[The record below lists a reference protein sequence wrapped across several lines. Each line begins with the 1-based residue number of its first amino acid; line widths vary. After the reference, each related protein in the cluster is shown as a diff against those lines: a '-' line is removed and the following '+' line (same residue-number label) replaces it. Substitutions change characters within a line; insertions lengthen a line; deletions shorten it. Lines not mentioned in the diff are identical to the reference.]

1 MGRYFSIFQENQA
14 RRYFNFMVK
23 YKHMQRTY
31 IAIDLKSF
39 YASVEC
45 VARGLDP
52 LKAKLVVADATRTD
66 KTVCLAVSPALKV
79 LGVGGRDRL
88 FQVLKKVPRGS
99 FIIAPPRMQKYIE
112 VSSTIFAIYARYI
125 APEDIHVY
133 SIDEAFLDVT
143 SYLNT
148 YEMSAHQLA
157 RTIVKDVLGHTGITA
172 TVGIGENLYLAKVA
186 MDIVAKHLPGDSDG
200 VRIAELD
207 ELSYREKLWA
217 HTPLTDFWRI
227 GHGYAKRL
235 HDLGIHNMGE
245 LARYSLTGYEKLYRV
260 FGVNAE
266 LLIDHAW
273 GYEPTTI
280 SDIKHYHA
288 KNHCLCSG
296 QVLHRAYSKTEAY
309 TIITEMADG
318 LALEL
323 TEKHLL
329 TDQIIL
335 DIGSANPDVSQ
346 NSNSCLKTD
355 NLQSTHPRGDLL
367 HGSHLHGSSNLSDFT
382 SSSTEIISA
391 FQKLFNRLA
400 PADLQIRKLS
410 LGANHLIKDSG
421 NIEKPLR
428 QLDLFANTGKTE
440 QQTEQNLRLQQATL
454 AIQKRYG
461 KNALL
466 KGTNFRPGATT
477 IERNS
482 QIGGHRA

>member
-1 MGRYFSIFQENQA
+1 MG
-14 RRYFNFMVK
+14 RYFNFMVK

-66 KTVCLAVSPALKV
+66 KTVCLAVSPALKAM
-79 LGVGGRDRL
+79 GVGGRDRL

-112 VSSTIFAIYARYI
+112 VSSAIFAIYARYI

-207 ELSYREKLWA
+207 EFSYREKLWT

-227 GHGYAKRL
+227 GQGYAKRL

-280 SDIKHYHA
+280 SYIKHYHA

-296 QVLHRAYSKTEAY
+296 QVLYRAYSKTEAY

-335 DIGSANPDVSQ
+335 DIGAQLHDSRLHDSQ
-346 NSNSCLKTD
+346 
-355 NLQSTHPRGDLL
+355 L
-367 HGSHLHGSSNLSDFT
+367 HGSHLHGSHLHGSHLHDSHFHGSQLHDSHLHGSFNLSDFT

-391 FQKLFNRLA
+391 FQKLFNHLA

-410 LGANHLIKDSG
+410 LGANHLINDSE
-421 NIEKPLR
+421 NAEKPLR
-428 QLDLFANTGKTE
+428 QLDLFANTEKTE

>member
-1 MGRYFSIFQENQA
+1 
-14 RRYFNFMVK
+14 MVK

-66 KTVCLAVSPALKV
+66 KTVCLAVSPALKA

-112 VSSTIFAIYARYI
+112 VSSAIFAIYARYI

-200 VRIAELD
+200 VRIAELN
-207 ELSYREKLWA
+207 EFSYREKLWT

-235 HDLGIHNMGE
+235 QDLGIHNMGE

-296 QVLHRAYSKTEAY
+296 QVLHRAYSKAEAY
-309 TIITEMADG
+309 TIITEMADS

-335 DIGSANPDVSQ
+335 DIGATDSSNASHYHTSQ
-346 NSNSCLKTD
+346 PHTHS
-355 NLQSTHPRGDLL
+355 LQATRPHGDFLYTTRL
-367 HGSHLHGSSNLSDFT
+367 HNSHLHGSFNLSDFT

-391 FQKLFNRLA
+391 FQKLFDRLA

-410 LGANHLIKDSG
+410 LAANHLIKDSE

-428 QLDLFANTGKTE
+428 QLDLFTKPEETE

-454 AIQKRYG
+454 EIQRRYG

-466 KGTNFRPGATT
+466 KGTNFRSGATT

>member
-1 MGRYFSIFQENQA
+1 
-14 RRYFNFMVK
+14 MVK

-66 KTVCLAVSPALKV
+66 KTVCLAVSPALKAM
-79 LGVGGRDRL
+79 GVGGRDRL
-88 FQVLKKVPRGS
+88 FQVLKKVPRDS
-99 FIIAPPRMQKYIE
+99 FIIATPRMQKYIE
-112 VSSTIFAIYARYI
+112 VSSAIFAIYARYV

-207 ELSYREKLWA
+207 EFSYREKLWT

-227 GHGYAKRL
+227 GQGYAKRL
-235 HDLGIHNMGE
+235 QDLGIHNMGE

-335 DIGSANPDVSQ
+335 DIGPQLNDSHLHDS
-346 NSNSCLKTD
+346 
-355 NLQSTHPRGDLL
+355 RL
-367 HGSHLHGSSNLSDFT
+367 HGSQHHESHLHGSQLHDSHLHGSVNLSDFT

-391 FQKLFNRLA
+391 FQKLFDRLA

-410 LGANHLIKDSG
+410 LAANHLIKDSE

-428 QLDLFANTGKTE
+428 QLDLFTKPEETE

-454 AIQKRYG
+454 EIQRRYG

-466 KGTNFRPGATT
+466 KGTNFRSGATT

>member
-1 MGRYFSIFQENQA
+1 
-14 RRYFNFMVK
+14 
-23 YKHMQRTY
+23 
-31 IAIDLKSF
+31 
-39 YASVEC
+39 
-45 VARGLDP
+45 
-52 LKAKLVVADATRTD
+52 
-66 KTVCLAVSPALKV
+66 
-79 LGVGGRDRL
+79 
-88 FQVLKKVPRGS
+88 
-99 FIIAPPRMQKYIE
+99 MQKYIE
-112 VSSTIFAIYARYI
+112 VSSAIFAIYARYI

-207 ELSYREKLWA
+207 EFSYREKLWT

-227 GHGYAKRL
+227 GQGYAKRL

-335 DIGSANPDVSQ
+335 DIGAN
-346 NSNSCLKTD
+346 
-355 NLQSTHPRGDLL
+355 L
-367 HGSHLHGSSNLSDFT
+367 HDSHLHGSFNLSDFT

-410 LGANHLIKDSG
+410 LGANHLIKDSE

-428 QLDLFANTGKTE
+428 QLGLFANTEKTE

>member
-1 MGRYFSIFQENQA
+1 MLVQNRVDHYFI
-14 RRYFNFMVK
+14 FMVK

-45 VARGLDP
+45 VERGLDP

-66 KTVCLAVSPALKV
+66 KTVCLAVSPALKA

-88 FQVLKKVPRGS
+88 FQVLKKVPRDS
-99 FIIAPPRMQKYIE
+99 FLIAPPRMQKYIE

-143 SYLNT
+143 SYLKT

-157 RTIVKDVLGHTGITA
+157 RTIIKDVLGHTGITA

-207 ELSYREKLWA
+207 ELSYREKLWT

-227 GHGYAKRL
+227 GQGYAKRL
-235 HDLGIHNMGE
+235 SGLGIHNMGE
-245 LARYSLTGYEKLYRV
+245 LARYSLTGYEKLYRA
-260 FGVNAE
+260 FGINAE

-280 SDIKHYHA
+280 YDIKHYHA

-296 QVLHRAYSKTEAY
+296 QVLHRAYSKPEAY

-335 DIGSANPDVSQ
+335 DIGAANPHVSH
-346 NSNSCLKTD
+346 NSNSYFSA
-355 NLQSTHPRGDLL
+355 NILQFARPRGNLL
-367 HGSHLHGSSNLSDFT
+367 HNSHLHGSFNLSDFT

-391 FQKLFNRLA
+391 FQKLFDHLA

-410 LGANHLIKDSG
+410 LGANHLINDSE
-421 NIEKPLR
+421 NTEKPLR
-428 QLDLFANTGKTE
+428 QLDLFTNTKKTE

>member
-1 MGRYFSIFQENQA
+1 MGRYS
-14 RRYFNFMVK
+14 NFMVK

-45 VARGLDP
+45 VERGLDP

-66 KTVCLAVSPALKV
+66 KTVCLAVSPALKA

-88 FQVLKKVPRGS
+88 FQVLKKVPRDS

-112 VSSTIFAIYARYI
+112 VSSAIFAIYARYV

-157 RTIVKDVLGHTGITA
+157 RTIIKDVLGHTGITA

-207 ELSYREKLWA
+207 EFSYREKLWT

-227 GHGYAKRL
+227 GQGYAKRL
-235 HDLGIHNMGE
+235 QDLGIHNMGE

-296 QVLHRAYSKTEAY
+296 QVLHRAYSKNEAY
-309 TIITEMADG
+309 TIVTEMADG

-335 DIGSANPDVSQ
+335 DIGAVNPHVSHDSNSYFSANI
-346 NSNSCLKTD
+346 
-355 NLQSTHPRGDLL
+355 LQSTRPRGDLL
-367 HGSHLHGSSNLSDFT
+367 HGSFNLSDFT

-410 LGANHLIKDSG
+410 LGTNHLIKDSE

-428 QLDLFANTGKTE
+428 QLDLFANTEKTE

>member
-1 MGRYFSIFQENQA
+1 MGRYS
-14 RRYFNFMVK
+14 NFMVK

-66 KTVCLAVSPALKV
+66 KTVCLAVSPALKA

-88 FQVLKKVPRGS
+88 FQVLKKAPRGS

-112 VSSTIFAIYARYI
+112 VSSAIFAIYARYI

-200 VRIAELD
+200 VRIAELN
-207 ELSYREKLWA
+207 EFSYREKLWT

-235 HDLGIHNMGE
+235 QDLGIHNMGE

-335 DIGSANPDVSQ
+335 DIGSANPHVSQ

-355 NLQSTHPRGDLL
+355 NFQSTRPRGDLL
-367 HGSHLHGSSNLSDFT
+367 HDSQLHGSFNLSDFT
-382 SSSTEIISA
+382 SSSAEIISA

-410 LGANHLIKDSG
+410 LAANHLIKDSE
-421 NIEKPLR
+421 NIDKPLH
-428 QLDLFANTGKTE
+428 QLDLFTDTEKTE

>member
-1 MGRYFSIFQENQA
+1 MG
-14 RRYFNFMVK
+14 RYFNFMVK

-45 VARGLDP
+45 VERGLDP

-66 KTVCLAVSPALKV
+66 KTVCLAVSPALKA

-88 FQVLKKVPRGS
+88 FQVLKKVPRDS

-112 VSSTIFAIYARYI
+112 VSSAIFAIYARYI

-148 YEMSAHQLA
+148 YEMSARQLA

-207 ELSYREKLWA
+207 EFSYREKLWT

-227 GHGYAKRL
+227 GQGYAKRL

-296 QVLHRAYSKTEAY
+296 QVLHRAYSKSEAY

-335 DIGSANPDVSQ
+335 DIGAQ
-346 NSNSCLKTD
+346 
-355 NLQSTHPRGDLL
+355 L
-367 HGSHLHGSSNLSDFT
+367 HDSHLHGSFNLSDFT

-391 FQKLFNRLA
+391 FQKLFNRLT
-400 PADLQIRKLS
+400 PADIQIRKLS
-410 LGANHLIKDSG
+410 LGANHLIKDSE

-428 QLDLFANTGKTE
+428 QLDLFANTEKTE

>member
-1 MGRYFSIFQENQA
+1 MG
-14 RRYFNFMVK
+14 RYFNFMVK

-66 KTVCLAVSPALKV
+66 KTVCLAVSPALKA

-88 FQVLKKVPRGS
+88 FQVLKKVPRDS
-99 FIIAPPRMQKYIE
+99 FIIAPPRMQKYIK
-112 VSSTIFAIYARYI
+112 VSSAIFAIYARYI

-172 TVGIGENLYLAKVA
+172 TVGIGENLYLAKIA

-207 ELSYREKLWA
+207 EFSYREKLWT

-227 GHGYAKRL
+227 GQGYAKRL

-280 SDIKHYHA
+280 SNIKHYHA

-335 DIGSANPDVSQ
+335 DIGAQ
-346 NSNSCLKTD
+346 
-355 NLQSTHPRGDLL
+355 L
-367 HGSHLHGSSNLSDFT
+367 HDSHLHGSFNLSDFT

-410 LGANHLIKDSG
+410 LGANHLIKDSE

-428 QLDLFANTGKTE
+428 QLGLFANTEKTE

>member
-1 MGRYFSIFQENQA
+1 MLVQNRVDHYFI
-14 RRYFNFMVK
+14 FMVK

-45 VARGLDP
+45 VERGLDP

-66 KTVCLAVSPALKV
+66 KTVCLAVSPALKA

-88 FQVLKKVPRGS
+88 FQVLKKVPRDS
-99 FIIAPPRMQKYIE
+99 FLIAPPRMQKYIE

-143 SYLNT
+143 SYLKT

-207 ELSYREKLWA
+207 ELSYREKLWT

-227 GHGYAKRL
+227 GQGYAKRL
-235 HDLGIHNMGE
+235 SGLGIHNMGE
-245 LARYSLTGYEKLYRV
+245 LARYSLTGYEKLYRA
-260 FGVNAE
+260 FGINAE
-266 LLIDHAW
+266 LLIDHSW

-280 SDIKHYHA
+280 YDIKHYHA

-296 QVLHRAYSKTEAY
+296 QVLHRAYSKPEAY

-335 DIGSANPDVSQ
+335 DIGATNPHVSH
-346 NSNSCLKTD
+346 NSNSYFSA
-355 NLQSTHPRGDLL
+355 NILQFARPRGNLL
-367 HGSHLHGSSNLSDFT
+367 HDSHLHGSFNLSDFT

-400 PADLQIRKLS
+400 PADIQIRKLS
-410 LGANHLIKDSG
+410 LGANHLIKDSE
-421 NIEKPLR
+421 NTEKPLR
-428 QLDLFANTGKTE
+428 QLDLFANTEKTE

>member
-1 MGRYFSIFQENQA
+1 MGRYS
-14 RRYFNFMVK
+14 NFMVK

-45 VARGLDP
+45 VERGLDP

-66 KTVCLAVSPALKV
+66 KTVCLAVSPALKA

-88 FQVLKKVPRGS
+88 FQVLKKVPRDS

-112 VSSTIFAIYARYI
+112 VSSAIFAIYARYV

-207 ELSYREKLWA
+207 EFSYREKLWT

-227 GHGYAKRL
+227 GQGYAKRL
-235 HDLGIHNMGE
+235 SDLGIHNMGK

-296 QVLHRAYSKTEAY
+296 QVLHRAYSKPEAY
-309 TIITEMADG
+309 TIVTEMADG

-335 DIGSANPDVSQ
+335 DIGAQ
-346 NSNSCLKTD
+346 
-355 NLQSTHPRGDLL
+355 L
-367 HGSHLHGSSNLSDFT
+367 HDSHLHGSFNLSDFT
-382 SSSTEIISA
+382 SSSIEIISA
-391 FQKLFNRLA
+391 FQKLFNRLT

-410 LGANHLIKDSG
+410 LGANHLIKDSE

-428 QLDLFANTGKTE
+428 QLDLFANTEKTE

>member
-1 MGRYFSIFQENQA
+1 MG
-14 RRYFNFMVK
+14 RYFNFMVK

-66 KTVCLAVSPALKV
+66 KTVCLAVSPALKA

-88 FQVLKKVPRGS
+88 FQVLKKVPRDS

-112 VSSTIFAIYARYI
+112 VSSAIFAIYARYI

-207 ELSYREKLWA
+207 EFSYREKLWA

-335 DIGSANPDVSQ
+335 DIGAQ
-346 NSNSCLKTD
+346 
-355 NLQSTHPRGDLL
+355 L
-367 HGSHLHGSSNLSDFT
+367 HDSHLHGSNLRDSRLHESRLHESRLHESRLHDSQLHGSFNLLDFT

-410 LGANHLIKDSG
+410 LGANHLIKDSE

-428 QLDLFANTGKTE
+428 QLDLFTNTEKTE

>member
-1 MGRYFSIFQENQA
+1 MGRYFSIFQENQVG
-14 RRYFNFMVK
+14 RYFNFMVK
-23 YKHMQRTY
+23 YKHMQHTY

-45 VARGLDP
+45 VERGLDP

-66 KTVCLAVSPALKV
+66 KTVCLAVSPALKA

-88 FQVLKKVPRGS
+88 FQVLKKVPRDS

-112 VSSTIFAIYARYI
+112 VSSAIFAIYARYI

-207 ELSYREKLWA
+207 ELSYREKLWT

-227 GHGYAKRL
+227 GQGYAKRL

-335 DIGSANPDVSQ
+335 DIGAQ
-346 NSNSCLKTD
+346 
-355 NLQSTHPRGDLL
+355 L
-367 HGSHLHGSSNLSDFT
+367 HDSHLHGSFNLSDFT

-410 LGANHLIKDSG
+410 LGANHLINDSE
-421 NIEKPLR
+421 NAEKPLR

>member
-1 MGRYFSIFQENQA
+1 MGRYS
-14 RRYFNFMVK
+14 NFMVK

-66 KTVCLAVSPALKV
+66 KTVCLAVSPALKA

-88 FQVLKKVPRGS
+88 FQVLKKAPRGS

-112 VSSTIFAIYARYI
+112 VSSAIFAIYARYV

-200 VRIAELD
+200 VRIAELN
-207 ELSYREKLWA
+207 EFSYREKLWT

-227 GHGYAKRL
+227 GQGYARRL

-245 LARYSLTGYEKLYRV
+245 LARYSLAGYEKLYRV

-296 QVLHRAYSKTEAY
+296 QVLHRAYSKPEAY
-309 TIITEMADG
+309 TIVTEMADG

-323 TEKHLL
+323 TEKTSSHRP
-329 TDQIIL
+329 DYSRYRF
-335 DIGSANPDVSQ
+335 SASRLSPPRLSP
-346 NSNSCLKTD
+346 SRL
-355 NLQSTHPRGDLL
+355 LQSIRFYLQFHR
-367 HGSHLHGSSNLSDFT
+367 NYFRLSET
-382 SSSTEIISA
+382 
-391 FQKLFNRLA
+391 
-400 PADLQIRKLS
+400 
-410 LGANHLIKDSG
+410 
-421 NIEKPLR
+421 
-428 QLDLFANTGKTE
+428 
-440 QQTEQNLRLQQATL
+440 
-454 AIQKRYG
+454 
-461 KNALL
+461 
-466 KGTNFRPGATT
+466 FRPS
-477 IERNS
+477 RSRRPSN
-482 QIGGHRA
+482 

>member
-1 MGRYFSIFQENQA
+1 
-14 RRYFNFMVK
+14 MVK

-45 VARGLDP
+45 IARGLDP

-66 KTVCLAVSPALKV
+66 KTVCLAVSPALKA

-88 FQVLKKVPRGS
+88 FQVLKKAPRGS

-112 VSSTIFAIYARYI
+112 VSSAIFAIYARYV

-200 VRIAELD
+200 VRIAELN
-207 ELSYREKLWA
+207 EFSYREKLWT

-227 GHGYAKRL
+227 GQGYARRL

-245 LARYSLTGYEKLYRV
+245 LARYSLAGYEKLYRV

-296 QVLHRAYSKTEAY
+296 QVLHRAYSKAEAY
-309 TIITEMADG
+309 TIITEMADS

-335 DIGSANPDVSQ
+335 DIGAQ
-346 NSNSCLKTD
+346 
-355 NLQSTHPRGDLL
+355 L
-367 HGSHLHGSSNLSDFT
+367 HDSHLHGSFNLSDFT

-410 LGANHLIKDSG
+410 LAANHLIKDSE

-428 QLDLFANTGKTE
+428 QLDLFTKPEETE

-466 KGTNFRPGATT
+466 NGTNFRPGATT

>member
-1 MGRYFSIFQENQA
+1 
-14 RRYFNFMVK
+14 
-23 YKHMQRTY
+23 
-31 IAIDLKSF
+31 
-39 YASVEC
+39 
-45 VARGLDP
+45 
-52 LKAKLVVADATRTD
+52 
-66 KTVCLAVSPALKV
+66 
-79 LGVGGRDRL
+79 
-88 FQVLKKVPRGS
+88 
-99 FIIAPPRMQKYIE
+99 
-112 VSSTIFAIYARYI
+112 
-125 APEDIHVY
+125 
-133 SIDEAFLDVT
+133 
-143 SYLNT
+143 
-148 YEMSAHQLA
+148 MSARQLA

-207 ELSYREKLWA
+207 EFSYREKLWT

-227 GHGYAKRL
+227 GQGYAKRL
-235 HDLGIHNMGE
+235 QDLGIHNMGE

-273 GYEPTTI
+273 GYEPPTI

-335 DIGSANPDVSQ
+335 DIGSQ
-346 NSNSCLKTD
+346 LHNSLHHES
-355 NLQSTHPRGDLL
+355 NLRSSHLHDSHLHDPRLHESDL
-367 HGSHLHGSSNLSDFT
+367 HNSHLHGSFNLSDFT

-400 PADLQIRKLS
+400 PADIQIRKLS
-410 LGANHLIKDSG
+410 LGVNHLVNDSE
-421 NIEKPLR
+421 NTEKPLR
-428 QLDLFANTGKTE
+428 QLDLFANTEKTE

>member
-1 MGRYFSIFQENQA
+1 
-14 RRYFNFMVK
+14 MVK

-66 KTVCLAVSPALKV
+66 KTVCLAVSPALKA

-88 FQVLKKVPRGS
+88 FQVLKKVPRDS

-112 VSSTIFAIYARYI
+112 VSSAIFAIYARYV

-207 ELSYREKLWA
+207 ELSYREKLWT

-335 DIGSANPDVSQ
+335 DIGAQ
-346 NSNSCLKTD
+346 
-355 NLQSTHPRGDLL
+355 L
-367 HGSHLHGSSNLSDFT
+367 HGSFNLSDFT
-382 SSSTEIISA
+382 SSSTEIIST
-391 FQKLFNRLA
+391 FQKLFDRLA

-410 LGANHLIKDSG
+410 LGANHLIKDSE

-428 QLDLFANTGKTE
+428 QLDLFANTEKTE

>member
-1 MGRYFSIFQENQA
+1 MLVQNRVDHYFIF
-14 RRYFNFMVK
+14 MIK

-45 VARGLDP
+45 VERGLDP

-66 KTVCLAVSPALKV
+66 KTVCLAVSPALKA

-88 FQVLKKVPRGS
+88 FQVLKKVPRDS

-112 VSSTIFAIYARYI
+112 VSSAIFAIYARYI

-207 ELSYREKLWA
+207 ELSYREKLWS

-227 GHGYAKRL
+227 GQGYARRL
-235 HDLGIHNMGE
+235 QDLGIHNMGE

-273 GYEPTTI
+273 GYEPATI

-309 TIITEMADG
+309 TIITEMADD

-335 DIGSANPDVSQ
+335 DIGAN
-346 NSNSCLKTD
+346 
-355 NLQSTHPRGDLL
+355 L
-367 HGSHLHGSSNLSDFT
+367 HDSHLHGSFNLSDFT

-410 LGANHLIKDSG
+410 LGANHLIKDSE

-428 QLDLFANTGKTE
+428 QLGLFANTEKTE

>member
-1 MGRYFSIFQENQA
+1 MGRYFSIFQENQVG
-14 RRYFNFMVK
+14 RYFNFMVK
-23 YKHMQRTY
+23 YKHMQHTY

-45 VARGLDP
+45 VERGLDP

-66 KTVCLAVSPALKV
+66 KTVCLAVSPALKA

-88 FQVLKKVPRGS
+88 FQVLKKVPRDS

-112 VSSTIFAIYARYI
+112 VSSAIFAIYARYI

-200 VRIAELD
+200 VRIAELN
-207 ELSYREKLWA
+207 EFSYREKLWT

-227 GHGYAKRL
+227 GQGYAKRF

-309 TIITEMADG
+309 TIVTEMADG

-329 TDQIIL
+329 TDQIVL
-335 DIGSANPDVSQ
+335 DIGAANPHISH
-346 NSNSCLKTD
+346 NSNPCFNTD
-355 NLQSTHPRGDLL
+355 NLQSARPRGSHL
-367 HGSHLHGSSNLSDFT
+367 HDSHLHGSFNLQDFT

-410 LGANHLIKDSG
+410 LGANHLVNDSE
-421 NIEKPLR
+421 NTEKPLR
-428 QLDLFANTGKTE
+428 QLDLFANTEKTE

>member
-1 MGRYFSIFQENQA
+1 
-14 RRYFNFMVK
+14 MVK

-52 LKAKLVVADATRTD
+52 LKAKLVVADTTRTD
-66 KTVCLAVSPALKV
+66 KTVCLAVSPALKA

-88 FQVLKKVPRGS
+88 FQVLKKVPRDS

-112 VSSTIFAIYARYI
+112 VSSAIFAIYARYI

-207 ELSYREKLWA
+207 EFSYREKLWA

-335 DIGSANPDVSQ
+335 DIGAQ
-346 NSNSCLKTD
+346 
-355 NLQSTHPRGDLL
+355 L
-367 HGSHLHGSSNLSDFT
+367 HDSHLHGSNLRDSRLHESRLHESRLHESRLHDSQLHGSFNLLDFT

-410 LGANHLIKDSG
+410 LGANHLIKDSE

-428 QLDLFANTGKTE
+428 QLDLFTNTEKTE

>member
-1 MGRYFSIFQENQA
+1 
-14 RRYFNFMVK
+14 MVK

-66 KTVCLAVSPALKV
+66 KTVCLAVSPALKA

-88 FQVLKKVPRGS
+88 FQVLKKVPRDS

-112 VSSTIFAIYARYI
+112 VSSAIFAIYARYI

-172 TVGIGENLYLAKVA
+172 TVGIGKNLYLAKVA

-207 ELSYREKLWA
+207 EFSYREKLWT
-217 HTPLTDFWRI
+217 HTPFTDFWRI
-227 GHGYAKRL
+227 GKGYAKRL
-235 HDLGIHNMGE
+235 QDLGIHNMGE

-280 SDIKHYHA
+280 SNIKHYHA

-296 QVLHRAYSKTEAY
+296 QVLHRAYSKNEAY

-335 DIGSANPDVSQ
+335 DIGAQ
-346 NSNSCLKTD
+346 
-355 NLQSTHPRGDLL
+355 L
-367 HGSHLHGSSNLSDFT
+367 HDSHLHGSFNLSDFT

-391 FQKLFNRLA
+391 FQKLFNRLT
-400 PADLQIRKLS
+400 PADIQIRKLS
-410 LGANHLIKDSG
+410 LGANHLINDSE
-421 NIEKPLR
+421 NTEKPLR
-428 QLDLFANTGKTE
+428 QLDLFTNTKKTE

>member
-1 MGRYFSIFQENQA
+1 MLVQNRVDHYFIF
-14 RRYFNFMVK
+14 MIK

-66 KTVCLAVSPALKV
+66 KTVCLAVSPALKA

-88 FQVLKKVPRGS
+88 FQVLKKVPRES

-112 VSSTIFAIYARYI
+112 VSSAIFAIYARYV

-133 SIDEAFLDVT
+133 SIDEAFLDAT

-186 MDIVAKHLPGDSDG
+186 MDIVAKHLHGDSDG

-207 ELSYREKLWA
+207 EFSYREKLWA

-227 GHGYAKRL
+227 GQGYARRL
-235 HDLGIHNMGE
+235 YDLGIHNMGE
-245 LARYSLTGYEKLYRV
+245 LARYSLTGYEKLYHI
-260 FGVNAE
+260 FGINAE

-280 SDIKHYHA
+280 YDIKHYHA

-296 QVLHRAYSKTEAY
+296 QVLHRAYSKPEAY

-335 DIGSANPDVSQ
+335 DIDSQ
-346 NSNSCLKTD
+346 LHNS
-355 NLQSTHPRGDLL
+355 QL
-367 HGSHLHGSSNLSDFT
+367 HGSFNLSDFT

-391 FQKLFNRLA
+391 FQKLFDHLA

-410 LGANHLIKDSG
+410 LGANHLIKDSE

-428 QLDLFANTGKTE
+428 QLDLFTNTKKTE
-440 QQTEQNLRLQQATL
+440 QQTEQSLRLQQATL

>member
-1 MGRYFSIFQENQA
+1 MGRYS
-14 RRYFNFMVK
+14 NFMIK

-45 VARGLDP
+45 VERGLDP

-66 KTVCLAVSPALKV
+66 KTVCLAVSPALKAM
-79 LGVGGRDRL
+79 GVGGRDRL
-88 FQVLKKVPRGS
+88 FQVLKKVPRDS

-112 VSSTIFAIYARYI
+112 VSSAIFAIYARYV

-186 MDIVAKHLPGDSDG
+186 MDIIAKHLPGDSDG

-207 ELSYREKLWA
+207 EFSYREKLWA

-227 GHGYAKRL
+227 GQGYTKRL

-335 DIGSANPDVSQ
+335 DIGAANPHTSHSSNSYFSAN
-346 NSNSCLKTD
+346 T
-355 NLQSTHPRGDLL
+355 LQSDRPRGDLL
-367 HGSHLHGSSNLSDFT
+367 HDSHLHGSFNLSDFT

-410 LGANHLIKDSG
+410 LGANHIIKDSG

>member
-1 MGRYFSIFQENQA
+1 MG
-14 RRYFNFMVK
+14 RYFNFMVK

-66 KTVCLAVSPALKV
+66 KTVCLAVSPALKA

-88 FQVLKKVPRGS
+88 FQVLKKAPRGS

-112 VSSTIFAIYARYI
+112 VSSAIFAIYARYV

-200 VRIAELD
+200 VRIAELN
-207 ELSYREKLWA
+207 EFSYREKLWT

-235 HDLGIHNMGE
+235 QDLGIHNMGE

-335 DIGSANPDVSQ
+335 DIGAQ
-346 NSNSCLKTD
+346 
-355 NLQSTHPRGDLL
+355 L
-367 HGSHLHGSSNLSDFT
+367 HDSHLHGSFNLSDFT

-391 FQKLFNRLA
+391 FQKLFERLA

-410 LGANHLIKDSG
+410 LAANHLIKDSE

-428 QLDLFANTGKTE
+428 QLDLFTKPEETE

-454 AIQKRYG
+454 EIQKRYG

>member
-1 MGRYFSIFQENQA
+1 
-14 RRYFNFMVK
+14 MVK

-52 LKAKLVVADATRTD
+52 LKAKLVVADTTRTD
-66 KTVCLAVSPALKV
+66 KTVCLAVSPALKA

-88 FQVLKKVPRGS
+88 FQVLKKVPRDS

-112 VSSTIFAIYARYI
+112 VSSAIFAIYARYI

-186 MDIVAKHLPGDSDG
+186 MDIVAKHLTGDADG

-207 ELSYREKLWA
+207 EFSYREKLWS

-235 HDLGIHNMGE
+235 QDLGIHNMGE

-335 DIGSANPDVSQ
+335 DIGAQLHDSRLHDSQ
-346 NSNSCLKTD
+346 
-355 NLQSTHPRGDLL
+355 L
-367 HGSHLHGSSNLSDFT
+367 HGSHLHGSHLHDSHFHDSHFHGSQLHDSHLHGSFNLSDFT

-391 FQKLFNRLA
+391 FQKLFNHLA

-410 LGANHLIKDSG
+410 LGANHLIKDSE

-428 QLDLFANTGKTE
+428 QLDLFANTEKTE

>member
-1 MGRYFSIFQENQA
+1 
-14 RRYFNFMVK
+14 MVK

-45 VARGLDP
+45 VERGLDP

-66 KTVCLAVSPALKV
+66 KTVCLAVSPALKA

-88 FQVLKKVPRGS
+88 FQVLKKVPRDS

-112 VSSTIFAIYARYI
+112 VSSAIFAIYARYI

-207 ELSYREKLWA
+207 EFSYREKLWA

-227 GHGYAKRL
+227 GQGYAKRL
-235 HDLGIHNMGE
+235 HDQGIHNMGE

-335 DIGSANPDVSQ
+335 DIGAANPHASHSSDP
-346 NSNSCLKTD
+346 CLKTD
-355 NLQSTHPRGDLL
+355 NFQSAHPRGELLHDSQL
-367 HGSHLHGSSNLSDFT
+367 HGSFNLSDFT

-410 LGANHLIKDSG
+410 LGANHLINDSE
-421 NIEKPLR
+421 NAEKPLR
-428 QLDLFANTGKTE
+428 QLDLFANTEKTE

-466 KGTNFRPGATT
+466 KGANFRPGATT

>member
-1 MGRYFSIFQENQA
+1 MGRYS
-14 RRYFNFMVK
+14 NFMVK

-45 VARGLDP
+45 VERGLDP

-66 KTVCLAVSPALKV
+66 KTVCLAVSPALKA

-88 FQVLKKVPRGS
+88 FQVLKKVPRDS

-112 VSSTIFAIYARYI
+112 VSSAIFAIYARYV

-207 ELSYREKLWA
+207 EFSYREKLWT

-227 GHGYAKRL
+227 GQGYAKRF

-335 DIGSANPDVSQ
+335 DIGAQ
-346 NSNSCLKTD
+346 
-355 NLQSTHPRGDLL
+355 L
-367 HGSHLHGSSNLSDFT
+367 HDSHLHGSFNLSDFT

-391 FQKLFNRLA
+391 FQNLFNHLA
-400 PADLQIRKLS
+400 PADIQIRKLS
-410 LGANHLIKDSG
+410 LAANHLIKDSE

-428 QLDLFANTGKTE
+428 QLDLFANTEKTE

>member
-1 MGRYFSIFQENQA
+1 MLVQNRVDHYFI
-14 RRYFNFMVK
+14 FMVK

-45 VARGLDP
+45 VERGLDP

-66 KTVCLAVSPALKV
+66 KTVCLAVSPALKA

-88 FQVLKKVPRGS
+88 FQVLKKVPRDS
-99 FIIAPPRMQKYIE
+99 FLIAPPRMQKYIE

-143 SYLNT
+143 SYLKT

-207 ELSYREKLWA
+207 ELSYREKLWT

-227 GHGYAKRL
+227 GQGYAKRL
-235 HDLGIHNMGE
+235 SGLGIHNMGE
-245 LARYSLTGYEKLYRV
+245 LARYSLTGYEKLYRA
-260 FGVNAE
+260 FGINAE

-280 SDIKHYHA
+280 YDIKHYHA

-296 QVLHRAYSKTEAY
+296 QVLHRAYSKPEAY

-335 DIGSANPDVSQ
+335 DIGAANPHVSH
-346 NSNSCLKTD
+346 NSNSYFSA
-355 NLQSTHPRGDLL
+355 NILQFARPRGNLL
-367 HGSHLHGSSNLSDFT
+367 HNSHLHGSFNLSDFT

-391 FQKLFNRLA
+391 FQKLFDHLA

-410 LGANHLIKDSG
+410 LGANHLINDSE
-421 NIEKPLR
+421 NTEKPLR
-428 QLDLFANTGKTE
+428 QLDLFTNTKKTE

>member
-1 MGRYFSIFQENQA
+1 
-14 RRYFNFMVK
+14 MVK

-45 VARGLDP
+45 VERGLDP

-66 KTVCLAVSPALKV
+66 KTVCLAVSPALKA

-88 FQVLKKVPRGS
+88 FQVFKKVPRGS

-112 VSSTIFAIYARYI
+112 VSSAIFAIYARYV

-207 ELSYREKLWA
+207 EFSYREKLWT

-260 FGVNAE
+260 FGINAE

-309 TIITEMADG
+309 TIVTEMADG

-335 DIGSANPDVSQ
+335 DIGS
-346 NSNSCLKTD
+346 
-355 NLQSTHPRGDLL
+355 HL
-367 HGSHLHGSSNLSDFT
+367 HSSHLHDPHLHGAQLHDSQFHGSFNLSDFT

-400 PADLQIRKLS
+400 PADLQIKKLS
-410 LGANHLIKDSG
+410 LTANHLLPNTE

-428 QLDLFANTGKTE
+428 QLDLFTNTQKTE

-454 AIQKRYG
+454 EIQRRYG

-466 KGTNFRPGATT
+466 KGTNFRSGATT

>member
-1 MGRYFSIFQENQA
+1 
-14 RRYFNFMVK
+14 MVK

-45 VARGLDP
+45 VEHGLDP

-66 KTVCLAVSPALKV
+66 KTVCLAVSPALKA

-88 FQVLKKVPRGS
+88 FQVLKKVPRDS

-207 ELSYREKLWA
+207 EFSYREKLWS

-227 GHGYAKRL
+227 GQGYAKRL
-235 HDLGIHNMGE
+235 QDLGIHNMGE

-335 DIGSANPDVSQ
+335 DIGAQLHDSQ
-346 NSNSCLKTD
+346 
-355 NLQSTHPRGDLL
+355 L
-367 HGSHLHGSSNLSDFT
+367 HGSFNLSDFT

-391 FQKLFNRLA
+391 FQKLFDRLA

-410 LGANHLIKDSG
+410 LGANHLIKDSE

-428 QLDLFANTGKTE
+428 QLGLFANTEKTE

>member
-1 MGRYFSIFQENQA
+1 MGRYFSIFQENQVG
-14 RRYFNFMVK
+14 RYFNFMVK
-23 YKHMQRTY
+23 YKHMQHTY

-45 VARGLDP
+45 VERGLDP

-66 KTVCLAVSPALKV
+66 KTVCLAVSPALKA

-88 FQVLKKVPRGS
+88 FQVLKKVPRDS
-99 FIIAPPRMQKYIE
+99 FIVAPPRMQKYIE
-112 VSSTIFAIYARYI
+112 VSSAIFAIYARYI

-148 YEMSAHQLA
+148 YEMSVHQLA

-172 TVGIGENLYLAKVA
+172 TVGIGKNLYLAKVA

-207 ELSYREKLWA
+207 EFSYREKLWT

-227 GHGYAKRL
+227 GQGYAKRL
-235 HDLGIHNMGE
+235 QDLGIHNMGE

-273 GYEPTTI
+273 GYEPATI

-296 QVLHRAYSKTEAY
+296 QVLHRAYSKPEAY

-335 DIGSANPDVSQ
+335 DIGSQ
-346 NSNSCLKTD
+346 
-355 NLQSTHPRGDLL
+355 L
-367 HGSHLHGSSNLSDFT
+367 HDSHLHGSFNLSDFT

-391 FQKLFNRLA
+391 FQKLFDRLA

-410 LGANHLIKDSG
+410 LAANHLIKDSE

-428 QLDLFANTGKTE
+428 QLDLFTKPEETE

-454 AIQKRYG
+454 EIQRRYG

-466 KGTNFRPGATT
+466 KGTNFRSGATT

>member
-1 MGRYFSIFQENQA
+1 
-14 RRYFNFMVK
+14 MVK

-52 LKAKLVVADATRTD
+52 LKAKLVVADTTRTD
-66 KTVCLAVSPALKV
+66 KTVCLAVSPALKA

-88 FQVLKKVPRGS
+88 FQVLKKVPRDS

-207 ELSYREKLWA
+207 EFSYREKLWT

-227 GHGYAKRL
+227 GQGYAKRL
-235 HDLGIHNMGE
+235 SDLGIHNMGE

-273 GYEPTTI
+273 GYEPATI

-329 TDQIIL
+329 TNQIIL
-335 DIGSANPDVSQ
+335 DIGSQFHDSQ
-346 NSNSCLKTD
+346 
-355 NLQSTHPRGDLL
+355 L
-367 HGSHLHGSSNLSDFT
+367 HNSHLHGSFNLSDFT

-391 FQKLFNRLA
+391 FQKLFDRLA

-410 LGANHLIKDSG
+410 LTANHLLPNTE

-428 QLDLFANTGKTE
+428 QLDLFTNTQKTE

-454 AIQKRYG
+454 EIQRRYG

-466 KGTNFRPGATT
+466 KGTNFRSGATT

>member
-1 MGRYFSIFQENQA
+1 MLIQSPVG
-14 RRYFNFMVK
+14 RYFNFMVK

-45 VARGLDP
+45 VERGLDP

-66 KTVCLAVSPALKV
+66 KTVCLAVSPALKA

-88 FQVLKKVPRGS
+88 FQVLKKVPRDS

-112 VSSTIFAIYARYI
+112 VSSAIFAIYARYI

-172 TVGIGENLYLAKVA
+172 TVGIGENLYLAKIA
-186 MDIVAKHLPGDSDG
+186 MDIIAKHLPGDSDG

-207 ELSYREKLWA
+207 EFSYREKLWT

-227 GHGYAKRL
+227 GQGYAKRL

-273 GYEPTTI
+273 GYEPTAI

-296 QVLHRAYSKTEAY
+296 QVLHRAYSKSEAY

-335 DIGSANPDVSQ
+335 DIGAQ
-346 NSNSCLKTD
+346 
-355 NLQSTHPRGDLL
+355 L
-367 HGSHLHGSSNLSDFT
+367 HDSHLHGSFNLSDFT
-382 SSSTEIISA
+382 SSSTEMISA

-410 LGANHLIKDSG
+410 LGANHLINDSE
-421 NIEKPLR
+421 NAEKPLR

>member
-1 MGRYFSIFQENQA
+1 MLIQSPVG
-14 RRYFNFMVK
+14 RYFNFMVK

-45 VARGLDP
+45 VERGLDP

-66 KTVCLAVSPALKV
+66 KTVCLAVSPALKA
-79 LGVGGRDRL
+79 LGVGSRDRL

-112 VSSTIFAIYARYI
+112 VSSAIFAIYARYI

-200 VRIAELD
+200 VRIAELN
-207 ELSYREKLWA
+207 EFSYREKLWT

-227 GHGYAKRL
+227 GQGYAKRL
-235 HDLGIHNMGE
+235 SDLGIHNMGE

-296 QVLHRAYSKTEAY
+296 QVLHRAYSKSEAY

-335 DIGSANPDVSQ
+335 DIGAANPYASHS
-346 NSNSCLKTD
+346 SNSCLKTD
-355 NLQSTHPRGDLL
+355 NLQSTHL
-367 HGSHLHGSSNLSDFT
+367 HGSQLHDSHLHGSVNLSDFT

-410 LGANHLIKDSG
+410 LGANHLVNDSE
-421 NIEKPLR
+421 NTEKPLR
-428 QLDLFANTGKTE
+428 QLDLFANTEKTE

>member
-1 MGRYFSIFQENQA
+1 
-14 RRYFNFMVK
+14 MVK

-45 VARGLDP
+45 VERGLDP

-66 KTVCLAVSPALKV
+66 KTVCLAVSPALKA

-88 FQVLKKVPRGS
+88 FQVLKKAPRGS

-112 VSSTIFAIYARYI
+112 VSSAIFAIYARYV

-200 VRIAELD
+200 VRIAELN
-207 ELSYREKLWA
+207 EFSYREKLWT

-227 GHGYAKRL
+227 GQGYAKRL
-235 HDLGIHNMGE
+235 QDLGIHNMGG

-280 SDIKHYHA
+280 ADIKHYHA

-335 DIGSANPDVSQ
+335 DIGAQ
-346 NSNSCLKTD
+346 
-355 NLQSTHPRGDLL
+355 L
-367 HGSHLHGSSNLSDFT
+367 HDSHLHGSFNLSDFT

-391 FQKLFNRLA
+391 FQKLFERLA

-410 LGANHLIKDSG
+410 LGANHLIKDSE

-428 QLDLFANTGKTE
+428 QLDLFANTEKTE

>member
-1 MGRYFSIFQENQA
+1 MGRYS
-14 RRYFNFMVK
+14 NFMVK

-66 KTVCLAVSPALKV
+66 KTVCLAVSPALKA

-88 FQVLKKVPRGS
+88 FQVLKKVPRDS

-112 VSSTIFAIYARYI
+112 VSSAIFAIYARYI

-186 MDIVAKHLPGDSDG
+186 MDIVAKHLPGDFDG

-207 ELSYREKLWA
+207 EFSYREKLWA

-335 DIGSANPDVSQ
+335 DIGAQ
-346 NSNSCLKTD
+346 
-355 NLQSTHPRGDLL
+355 L
-367 HGSHLHGSSNLSDFT
+367 HDSHLHGSNLRDSRLHESRLHESRLHDSQLHGSFNLLDFT

-410 LGANHLIKDSG
+410 LGANHLIKDSE

-428 QLDLFANTGKTE
+428 QLDLFTNTEKTE

>member
-1 MGRYFSIFQENQA
+1 MGRYFSIFQENQVG
-14 RRYFNFMVK
+14 RYFNFMVK
-23 YKHMQRTY
+23 YKHMQHTY

-45 VARGLDP
+45 VERGLDP

-66 KTVCLAVSPALKV
+66 KTVCLAVSPALKA

-112 VSSTIFAIYARYI
+112 VSSAIFAIYARYI

-133 SIDEAFLDVT
+133 SIDEAFLDVA

-148 YEMSAHQLA
+148 YEMSARQLA

-207 ELSYREKLWA
+207 EFSYREKLWT

-227 GHGYAKRL
+227 GQGYAKRL

-323 TEKHLL
+323 TKKHLL

-335 DIGSANPDVSQ
+335 DIGVSSEH
-346 NSNSCLKTD
+346 SN
-355 NLQSTHPRGDLL
+355 RL
-367 HGSHLHGSSNLSDFT
+367 HGSFNLSDFT
-382 SSSTEIISA
+382 SNSAEIISA
-391 FQKLFNRLA
+391 FQNLFNRLA
-400 PADLQIRKLS
+400 SPNIKIRKLS
-410 LGANHLIKDSG
+410 LSANHLLP
-421 NIEKPLR
+421 NTENVEKPLR
-428 QLDLFANTGKTE
+428 QLDLFTNTQKTE

-454 AIQKRYG
+454 EIQRRYG

-466 KGTNFRPGATT
+466 KGTNFRSGATT

>member
-1 MGRYFSIFQENQA
+1 MG
-14 RRYFNFMVK
+14 RYFNFMVK

-45 VARGLDP
+45 VERGLDP
-52 LKAKLVVADATRTD
+52 LKAKLVVANATRTD
-66 KTVCLAVSPALKV
+66 KTVCLAVSPALKA

-88 FQVLKKVPRGS
+88 FQVLKKVPRDS

-112 VSSTIFAIYARYI
+112 VSSAIFAIYARYI

-148 YEMSAHQLA
+148 YEMSARQLA

-186 MDIVAKHLPGDSDG
+186 MDIVAKHLHGDSDG

-207 ELSYREKLWA
+207 EFSYREKLWT

-227 GHGYAKRL
+227 GQGYAKRL

-296 QVLHRAYSKTEAY
+296 QVLHRAYSKSEAY

-335 DIGSANPDVSQ
+335 DIGAQ
-346 NSNSCLKTD
+346 
-355 NLQSTHPRGDLL
+355 L
-367 HGSHLHGSSNLSDFT
+367 HDSHLHGSFNLSDFT

-391 FQKLFNRLA
+391 FQKLFNRLT
-400 PADLQIRKLS
+400 PADIQIRKLS
-410 LGANHLIKDSG
+410 LGANHLIKDSE

-428 QLDLFANTGKTE
+428 QLGLFANTEKTE

-454 AIQKRYG
+454 SIQKRYG

-482 QIGGHRA
+482 QIGDHRA